1 MDEVVPQL
9 LIHGGRHWWTFPSK
23 CPFTCHFAFALPAR
37 EGDGRGE
44 PQLSVGGG
52 ATYIH
57 HRGHQPELSG
67 TLKTLL
73 TKQICS
79 QFYFFFRSKLGQK
92 TGATR
97 KLIVLSNVSYSQ
109 TLRS

>member
-44 PQLSVGGG
+44 PQLSVGGA
-52 ATYIH
+52 ATSVE
-57 HRGHQPELSG
+57 RGPRER
-67 TLKTLL
+67 
-73 TKQICS
+73 QIQNCID
-79 QFYFFFRSKLGQK
+79 
-92 TGATR
+92 R
-97 KLIVLSNVSYSQ
+97 KEAKFEP
-109 TLRS
+109 